1 MLRRLAR
8 TEAADV
14 ELELLALEDVAVGAA
29 GLAGARREDGVQAAG
44 RELRL
49 EERVELG
56 LLLALGDGAL
66 DVVRL
71 LVGLVGDGGEGLLGL
86 LVEESASRVRVEAVR
101 EVDEWRIIEGGGRA
115 KHSMNESGGRG

>member
-1 MLRRLAR
+1 VLRRLAR

-56 LLLALGDGAL
+56 LLLALGGGAL

-86 LVEESASRVRVEAVR
+86 LDESRASRGREGSARKVETCS
-101 EVDEWRIIEGGGRA
+101 IIEDGARA
-115 KHSMNESGGRG
+115 KQSRGAR